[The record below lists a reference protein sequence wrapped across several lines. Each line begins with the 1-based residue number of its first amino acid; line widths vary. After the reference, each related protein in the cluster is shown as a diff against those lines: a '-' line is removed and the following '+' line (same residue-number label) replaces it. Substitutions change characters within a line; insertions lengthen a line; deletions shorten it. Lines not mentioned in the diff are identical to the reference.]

1 MSPSCF
7 MAIIVQWQTESF
19 HLLREVRGNRVVP
32 EGSSRDPCL
41 THTPDSTDLLKKL
54 ERLLRRLDKTRHF
67 ISFLL
72 LVLRVELPSQRK
84 YPTTKINMGNWQL
97 HLAQLCSRTSNPRV
111 D

>member
-1 MSPSCF
+1 

-19 HLLREVRGNRVVP
+19 RLLREVRGNRVVP

-54 ERLLRRLDKTRHF
+54 ERLLRQNKALHIVSSPSSSSRTTITEK
-67 ISFLL
+67 ISNNKN
-72 LVLRVELPSQRK
+72 QH
-84 YPTTKINMGNWQL
+84 QL
-97 HLAQLCSRTSNPRV
+97 HHAQLCSRTLNPRV